1 MNTDQNIPMEAV
13 IRVLEQQFPKEL
25 TIAIQQVRIEV
36 LQEALN
42 APHDHDHDHPHDGT
56 DA

>member
-1 MNTDQNIPMEAV
+1 MNEGNVPMESV

-25 TIAIQQVRIEV
+25 TIAIQQVRIEM

>member
-1 MNTDQNIPMEAV
+1 MSEGNVPMESV

-25 TIAIQQVRIEV
+25 TIAIQQVRIDL
-36 LQEALN
+36 LQAALN
-42 APHDHDHDHPHDGT
+42 APHDHDHDHTHDGT

>member
-1 MNTDQNIPMEAV
+1 MTPENNIPMERV

-25 TIAIQQVRIEV
+25 TIAVQQVRIEV

-42 APHDHDHDHPHDGT
+42 APAGDADGGT